1 MIRIPGKI
9 AGNAMKHMLKKP
21 ATIAYPKGELHIT
34 PKYRGKLVFD
44 ATDCIGCKLCV
55 RDCPAS
61 ALTIENVGTKEE
73 KVFTCTLNM
82 AHCIYCGQCAD
93 SCKKNCISLSTD
105 IELGSLSKPDLLKV
119 KL

>member
-9 AGNAMKHMLKKP
+9 TGNAMKHMFKKP

-44 ATDCIGCKLCV
+44 AENCIGCNLCM
-55 RDCPAS
+55 RDCPAN
-61 ALTIENVGTKEE
+61 ALIIKNVGTKEE

-82 AHCIYCGQCAD
+82 AHCIFCGQCAD
-93 SCKKNCISLSTD
+93 SCRKNCISLSTD
-105 IELGSLSKPDLLKV
+105 VELGSLSKHELQHTEL
-119 KL
+119 